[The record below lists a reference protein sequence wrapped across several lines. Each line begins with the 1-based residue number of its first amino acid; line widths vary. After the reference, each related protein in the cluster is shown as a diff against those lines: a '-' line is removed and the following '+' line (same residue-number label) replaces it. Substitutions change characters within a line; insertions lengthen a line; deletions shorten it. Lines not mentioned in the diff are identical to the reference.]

1 MSGGHFDYNQG
12 YISRIADDLEASLK
26 DDSFSPETLLEFR
39 KGYDLLRRA
48 YVYAQRID
56 WLLSDDDGEDDFH
69 QRLKHDLERY
79 NGQAL

>member
-39 KGYDLLRRA
+39 KGFNILQKA

-56 WLLSDDDGEDDFH
+56 WLMSGDDDEDTFH
-69 QRLKHDLERY
+69 KRLKHDLGHIKCE
-79 NGQAL
+79 